1 MAITSTEIHNPSF
14 SIDRKGYD
22 VDEVDVFLEH
32 VADEIDGLNEQIAQL
47 EAQLDDSKFDG
58 FDTPARIVEDD
69 DDITMRPGAHADDNS
84 ADDAVVAELEA
95 RCAELEQQLADME
108 KELEEKKANDNAIA
122 QALIIAQRSADDV
135 VSNAKAQ
142 AADTIQ
148 DAEDEAKRILDKA
161 EADRQKVL
169 DAIKKLEEDRE
180 DAREEYRDLLSDFID
195 DASRRL
201 NELGGSASSYS
212 SSNHSRLLDSSSAY
226 DDEEPLPGTTNAQTP
241 INIDGS
247 AAYATPATPGAPV
260 VAAATPTPSVVE
272 KDFSGFGD
280 IDDDF
285 EFEEID

>member
-1 MAITSTEIHNPSF
+1 MAITSTEIHNQSF

-69 DDITMRPGAHADDNS
+69 DDITMRPGAHADDDS

-212 SSNHSRLLDSSSAY
+212 SSNHARLLDSSSAY

-241 INIDGS
+241 ITIDGS

-280 IDDDF
+280 VDDDF

>member
-1 MAITSTEIHNPSF
+1 MAITSTEIHNQSF

-142 AADTIQ
+142 AD
-148 DAEDEAKRILDKA
+148 RRR
-161 EADRQKVL
+161 ADRPAGQ
-169 DAIKKLEEDRE
+169 RQ
-180 DAREEYRDLLSDFID
+180 
-195 DASRRL
+195 
-201 NELGGSASSYS
+201 GGGQG
-212 SSNHSRLLDSSSAY
+212 DK
-226 DDEEPLPGTTNAQTP
+226 Q
-241 INIDGS
+241 
-247 AAYATPATPGAPV
+247 AAKHAD
-260 VAAATPTPSVVE
+260 
-272 KDFSGFGD
+272 K
-280 IDDDF
+280 
-285 EFEEID
+285 

>member
-1 MAITSTEIHNPSF
+1 MAITSTEIHNQSF

-69 DDITMRPGAHADDNS
+69 DDITMRSGAHADGDS
-84 ADDAVVAELEA
+84 ADDTVVAELEA

-201 NELGGSASSYS
+201 NELGGSTSSYS
-212 SSNHSRLLDSSSAY
+212 SSSHARLLDSSAAY
-226 DDEEPLPGTTNAQTP
+226 EDEEPLPGATNAQMP
-241 INIDGS
+241 VSIDGS

-260 VAAATPTPSVVE
+260 VSAATPTPSVVE

-280 IDDDF
+280 VDDDF